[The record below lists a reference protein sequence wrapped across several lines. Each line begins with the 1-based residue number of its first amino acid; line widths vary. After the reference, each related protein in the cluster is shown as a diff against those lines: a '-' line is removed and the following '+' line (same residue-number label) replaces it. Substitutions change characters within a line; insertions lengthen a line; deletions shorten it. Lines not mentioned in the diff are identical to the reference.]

1 MATMAQMSNEDVQQF
16 MEEHRKDMALHNE
29 KLEETKNQQRLQ
41 LKERIQARKAK
52 LERERAQHKNEQTQL
67 ITQQEEVIDQ
77 VLKMQVGLTEEY
89 VFLLLN
95 CRLLQDC

>member
-1 MATMAQMSNEDVQQF
+1 MSIHFTSV
-16 MEEHRKDMALHNE
+16 A
-29 KLEETKNQQRLQ
+29 KLEETKNQQRSL

-89 VFLLLN
+89 VYLG
-95 CRLLQDC
+95 RR

>member
-1 MATMAQMSNEDVQQF
+1 MSIYFTSV
-16 MEEHRKDMALHNE
+16 A
-29 KLEETKNQQRLQ
+29 KLEETKNQQRSQ

-89 VFLLLN
+89 VYLG
-95 CRLLQDC
+95 RR

>member
-1 MATMAQMSNEDVQQF
+1 VYFIST
-16 MEEHRKDMALHNE
+16 E
-29 KLEETKNQQRLQ
+29 KLEETKNQQRQQ

-67 ITQQEEVIDQ
+67 ITQQEEVMDQ

-89 VFLLLN
+89 VPRPRPKHLANLI
-95 CRLLQDC
+95 